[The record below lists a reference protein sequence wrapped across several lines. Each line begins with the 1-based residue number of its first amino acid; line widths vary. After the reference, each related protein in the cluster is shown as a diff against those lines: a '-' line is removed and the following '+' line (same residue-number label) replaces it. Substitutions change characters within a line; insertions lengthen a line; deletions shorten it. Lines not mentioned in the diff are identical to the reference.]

1 LIDLVVAWSGEL
13 EASGAVPGL
22 SSYQGRSSLYHSA
35 NWERPE
41 SGEAKELSPGTKK
54 ARGHDRRTRAKYGS
68 LDADVLAMLKK
79 GASYGAIS
87 RRLDCSYTLP
97 RNVARR
103 NGIDRRAF
111 SHCPAHRLAVAS

>member
-1 LIDLVVAWSGEL
+1 VTDLVPVWSAEM
-13 EASGAVPGL
+13 ERSGAAPGL
-22 SSYQGRSSLYHSA
+22 SSYQGRSSIFHSP
-35 NWERPE
+35 NWERLDV
-41 SGEAKELSPGTKK
+41 GEAKELPPGVKR

-68 LDADVLAMLKK
+68 LDADVLVMLKK

-87 RRLDCSYTLP
+87 RKLDCSYSLP

-111 SHCPAHRLAVAS
+111 SHCRAHRLAVAS